1 MLIVDVIVW
10 FVDDNDNVLVINY
23 FNKENEIIVVFLEK
37 MVGFIVVVI

>member
-37 MVGFIVVVI
+37 MVGFMVVVI

>member
-1 MLIVDVIVW
+1 MLIVDVMVW

-37 MVGFIVVVI
+37 MVGFMVVVI

>member
-37 MVGFIVVVI
+37 MVGFMIVVI

>member
-23 FNKENEIIVVFLEK
+23 FNKKNEIIVVFLEK
-37 MVGFIVVVI
+37 MVGFMVVVI

>member
-1 MLIVDVIVW
+1 MVDVIVW

-37 MVGFIVVVI
+37 MVGFMVVVI

>member
-37 MVGFIVVVI
+37 MGGFMVVVI

>member
-10 FVDDNDNVLVINY
+10 FVDDNDNVLVINN

-37 MVGFIVVVI
+37 MVGFMVVVI